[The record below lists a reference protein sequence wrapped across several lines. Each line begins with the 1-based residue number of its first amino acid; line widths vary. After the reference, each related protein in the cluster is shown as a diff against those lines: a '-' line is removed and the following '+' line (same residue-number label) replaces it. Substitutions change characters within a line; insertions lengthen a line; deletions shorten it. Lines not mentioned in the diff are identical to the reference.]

1 LLSVFKSAA
10 WARFFCLRCF
20 LATSIAWI
28 YLFLTSAFHLKPHAA
43 DVLFNSS
50 PTSSNAFNCVLPSLI
65 WRNTVSANSKS
76 SSCDHA
82 SCLTFAIIYH
92 SILMAVIVS
101 YYFSII
107 SSYSLYYDRQYS
119 DLYLIR

>member
-1 LLSVFKSAA
+1 
-10 WARFFCLRCF
+10 LRCF

-65 WRNTVSANSKS
+65 WRNTVSASSKS
-76 SSCDHA
+76 SSFDHA
-82 SCLTFAIIYH
+82 SCLTFSIIYH
-92 SILMAVIVS
+92 SHLIAVIIKYFFS
-101 YYFSII
+101 YYLFYLMYHQSLQIYSI
-107 SSYSLYYDRQYS
+107 LYF
-119 DLYLIR
+119 LL